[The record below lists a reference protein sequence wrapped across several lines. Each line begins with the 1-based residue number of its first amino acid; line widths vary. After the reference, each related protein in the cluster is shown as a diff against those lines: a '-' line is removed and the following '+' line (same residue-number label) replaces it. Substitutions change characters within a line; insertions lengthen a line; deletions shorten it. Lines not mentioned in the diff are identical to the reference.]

1 MLCVMLSEA
10 KHLGM
15 GVAAAALLT
24 LTLCA
29 AQCPAQANEH
39 DFDDGDVSAWEPV
52 AGEWQ
57 AEDGAYLQADASS
70 PAYRYSL
77 TGEPSTQGSIE
88 ADAVA
93 LEHNENGGV
102 GASFGLMVKFID
114 AETWCAARFGSYGGC
129 SLRVLGTAEPRGVR
143 LGQLQP
149 EVGRSYHPK
158 VILRNGLLAVI
169 LDGTVLAILEDP
181 FAGQAGRPGLFTETR
196 CRFDN
201 VRIERTK

>member
-1 MLCVMLSEA
+1 MRLR
-10 KHLGM
+10 
-15 GVAAAALLT
+15 AAAGAALMMM
-24 LTLCA
+24 TLCA
-29 AQCPAQANEH
+29 AECQAQVAEH
-39 DFDDGDVSAWEPV
+39 HFDDADLSAWEPA

-57 AEDGAYLQADASS
+57 AEDGAYLQSDASS
-70 PAYRYSL
+70 PAYRYSV
-77 TGEPSTQGSIE
+77 TGEPWTEGSIE

-93 LEHNENGGV
+93 LEFNENGGV
-102 GASFGLMVKFID
+102 GASFGLMVKLID

-143 LGQLQP
+143 LGHLQP
-149 EVGRSYHPK
+149 EVGRTYHPK

-201 VRIERTK
+201 VRIERTE